1 MNRLIYSRAKKV
13 LGCSTW
19 EVFLEEV
26 DFELGFTGSM
36 PFDLA
41 KMGRSSNDILDRTNA
56 HEKAQNQKMQNLKE
70 LPGVGNFP
78 WKGVASPIEHFP
90 FLPSQVTFQVQVQ
103 SLGQQA
109 IRRHPAQ
116 RGQHLTECVPTLH
129 VPFLL

>member
-1 MNRLIYSRAKKV
+1 MV
-13 LGCSTW
+13 LGCSPW

-26 DFELGFTGSM
+26 GFELGFTGSM

-41 KMGRSSNDILDRTNA
+41 KMGRSS
-56 HEKAQNQKMQNLKE
+56 KMQNLKE

-90 FLPSQVTFQVQVQ
+90 FLPSQVTFQVQ